1 MPPRILNLGIIR
13 LKEYMVEFGLMLM
26 CLLDLK

>member
-13 LKEYMVEFGLMLM
+13 LKECMVEFGLMLM